1 LRTDARLT
9 NPEKRAELFTKPL
22 VADIN
27 DRSLVDS
34 EREWDVSEIL
44 EVGTVDGVRTL
55 TLDRPQA
62 RNALNRDLLGE
73 LVSALQAAEAD
84 DEVSVLVLT
93 GRDPAF
99 CAGLDLAEFADPS
112 IDLLSVVHT
121 PATDPFAALKS
132 LSKPVIAAVNG
143 PAMTGGLELALNCDF
158 IIASERAR
166 FADSHAKV
174 GAIPGGGSTGLLPQA
189 VGLRLA
195 KELTLTGRP
204 MGANEALSAG
214 LVNHVVPHED
224 LLSQASQLADAIAG
238 ADQRAAR
245 KLKQLYDQG
254 ALVTLAECHRL
265 EEEAYVAWEVS
276 AEEIGR
282 RREGILAAGKQST
295 PS

>member
-1 LRTDARLT
+1 V
-9 NPEKRAELFTKPL
+9 E
-22 VADIN
+22 
-27 DRSLVDS
+27 
-34 EREWDVSEIL
+34 VSEIL
-44 EVGTVDGVRTL
+44 DVETIDSVRTL

-62 RNALNRDLLGE
+62 RNALNRQLLAE
-73 LVSALQAAEAD
+73 LVSTLEAAEAD
-84 DEVSVLVLT
+84 DDVSVLVLT

-112 IDLLSVVHT
+112 IDLLSVVHA
-121 PATDPFAALKS
+121 PGTDPFAALKS

-195 KELTLTGRP
+195 KEITLTGRP
-204 MGANEALSAG
+204 IAADEALSVG
-214 LVNHVVPHED
+214 LVNHVVPHEE
-224 LLSQASQLADAIAG
+224 LLSRTSQLAGAIAA

-245 KLKQLYDQG
+245 KLKQLYDEG
-254 ALVTLAECHRL
+254 ALVTLGECHRL
-265 EEEAYVAWEVS
+265 EEEAYLAWEVS

-282 RREGILAAGKQST
+282 RRQGILAAGKQST
-295 PS
+295 AS